1 MAKNPSFDIV
11 SEVDMQVI
19 DDCVNVAVKEIDNRF
34 DFKGQNIQIELNKGE
49 KTITIL
55 APADFVLNQVR
66 DILFQKFIKRG
77 LNQKCLREKKKEKAA
92 GDAIR
97 EINEVVHGKIKI

>member
-1 MAKNPSFDIV
+1 MAKDPSFDIV

-55 APADFVLNQVR
+55 APAD
-66 DILFQKFIKRG
+66 LFLIRLKIFYFRN
-77 LNQKCLREKKKEKAA
+77 LLKEA
-92 GDAIR
+92 
-97 EINEVVHGKIKI
+97 